1 MFLTSSR
8 MGHQPHRKLVMIYF
22 FSVPVECSALN
33 CLPNELSQ
41 VVGNNA
47 SPKEVI
53 AKDLED

>member
-1 MFLTSSR
+1 